1 MNPPATNWAGNVT
14 FQARQ
19 IHRPSSVDELCEV
32 VAASDRLRPLGTT
45 HSFNDIADTT
55 ADQVSVAGL
64 PPEIDIDSARAT
76 VRVAGGL
83 RYGEVAA
90 HLHRAGWA
98 WANLGSLPHISVA
111 GACATGTHGSG
122 DGNGN
127 LATAVVALDLVTA
140 AGEPVSVDDPRG
152 AAVGLGALGVVTHL
166 TLRVVPTFEVAQVV
180 YDGMALPTSDA
191 EFNEV
196 FSAGYSVSLFT
207 DWAGRSPNQL
217 WLKRL
222 AEKAGPWPAPW
233 LGAVP
238 ADGPRHPVARMPT
251 GHCTQQLG
259 VPGPWYERLPHFR
272 LEFTPS
278 AGDELQSEY
287 VVAREH
293 AVAAL
298 AAVHEI
304 RDRVAAV
311 LHISELR
318 TIAADELW
326 LSPSYQQDSLAIH
339 FTWVKDPVAVAPVMA
354 EVERRLA
361 PWRPRPHWGK
371 LFATPPADLRE
382 RYPRFN
388 DFADLVRRLDPTGKF
403 RNAWLDALLP
413 ARAGS

>member
-1 MNPPATNWAGNVT
+1 
-14 FQARQ
+14 
-19 IHRPSSVDELCEV
+19 VDELCEV

-64 PPEIDIDSARAT
+64 PPELDIDSDQAT

-98 WANLGSLPHISVA
+98 LPNLGSLPHISVA

-122 DGNGN
+122 DRNGN
-127 LATAVVALDLVTA
+127 LATAVAALELVTA
-140 AGEPVSVDDPRG
+140 TGERLSVDDPGG

-166 TLRVVPTFEVAQVV
+166 TLRVVPTYEIAQVV

-191 EFNEV
+191 QFDEV

-207 DWAGRSPNQL
+207 DWVGRSPNQL

-222 AEKAGPWPAPW
+222 ADESDGPPVPW
-233 LGAVP
+233 LGAIP
-238 ADGPRHPVARMPT
+238 ADGPRHPVAGMPT
-251 GHCTQQLG
+251 GHCTQQMG

-287 VVAREH
+287 VVSREH

-304 RDRVAAV
+304 RDRVAPV
-311 LHISELR
+311 LHITELR

-326 LSPSYQQDSLAIH
+326 LSPSYQRESLAIH
-339 FTWVKDPVAVAPVMA
+339 FTWVKDPASVAPVMA
-354 EVERRLA
+354 EVEERLA
-361 PWRPRPHWGK
+361 PFEPRPHWGK
-371 LFATPPADLRE
+371 LFATPPAALRE
-382 RYPRFN
+382 RYPRFD
-388 DFADLVRRLDPTGKF
+388 DFAALVARLDPAGKF
-403 RNAWLDALLP
+403 RNAWLDSLLP
-413 ARAGS
+413 QLGS